1 ENAINIVVDAKTQ
14 QEFNK
19 QLQQFPNKSIY
30 DLIFKRG
37 MNITLHVPIT
47 YDSFEL
53 SNGWYYTY
61 HVYGGH
67 TGKRSGMASC
77 TVISGVLSSGLFT
90 SLAATLLS
98 NVSFP
103 VSKIKEPEVASIFER
118 ILVNNGIISVQ

>member
-1 ENAINIVVDAKTQ
+1 MKGNETLERRVAARDVNNPEDKTPEITVQEAIKKAFGAIEKEGQIYYIEQKTGREIPIHENAINIVVDAKTQ

-61 HVYGGH
+61 HVYGG
-67 TGKRSGMASC
+67 
-77 TVISGVLSSGLFT
+77 
-90 SLAATLLS
+90 
-98 NVSFP
+98 
-103 VSKIKEPEVASIFER
+103 
-118 ILVNNGIISVQ
+118 